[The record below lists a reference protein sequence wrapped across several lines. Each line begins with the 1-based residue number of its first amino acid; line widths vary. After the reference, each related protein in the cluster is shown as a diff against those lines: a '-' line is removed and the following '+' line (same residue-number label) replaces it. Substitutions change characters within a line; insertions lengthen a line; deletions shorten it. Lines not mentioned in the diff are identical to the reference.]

1 MIPVLRALLS
11 ETFPFHHP
19 TLAGYFG
26 GLKTSFSPC
35 HFGWV
40 FLVI

>member
-19 TLAGYFG
+19 TLAGYSG